1 MQLGENKMA
10 KNKNKKADNTAEEMK
25 QVQDTAQA
33 QPQGQPVN
41 DLSIGD
47 LKNLAIIIDVA
58 SSRGAFRANEM
69 ATVGVVYNKLQSFL
83 ARVAPDVAAPA
94 AAPTAAAPATDAT
107 APAAGN

>member
-1 MQLGENKMA
+1 LQLGENKMA
-10 KNKNKKADNTAEEMK
+10 KNKNKTADKTAQEMA
-25 QVQDTAQA
+25 QVQDATQA
-33 QPQGQPVN
+33 QPQGQAVT

-58 SSRGAFRANEM
+58 STRGAFRANEM

-94 AAPTAAAPATDAT
+94 AAAPAPAAPTDTAAPAS
-107 APAAGN
+107 GN